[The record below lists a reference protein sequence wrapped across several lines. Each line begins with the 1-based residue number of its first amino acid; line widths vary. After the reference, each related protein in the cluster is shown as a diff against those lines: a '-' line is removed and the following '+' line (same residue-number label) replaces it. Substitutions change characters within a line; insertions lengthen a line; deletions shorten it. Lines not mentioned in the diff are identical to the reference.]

1 MKHDKQKNL
10 IPSLFPEKLQW
21 DRDNVFI
28 SLGKLYDFV
37 NRECDDAIAW
47 YYDKKKW
54 KKRCGVLSRVLAI
67 FGAAIAGLVPIIIE
81 IQKSTGCKYI
91 LSPGI
96 STVSLAFVALFISLD
111 KFGGW
116 TSGWIRYVNTA
127 QQLSQLQ
134 SNFKL
139 KWEQELISLSNAE
152 EYLDVLKESIA
163 ILEKF
168 LNSVHD
174 LVRKETDLWVQE
186 FKGVLHELEKGEKNN
201 NT

>member
-1 MKHDKQKNL
+1 
-10 IPSLFPEKLQW
+10 
-21 DRDNVFI
+21 
-28 SLGKLYDFV
+28 
-37 NRECDDAIAW
+37 
-47 YYDKKKW
+47 
-54 KKRCGVLSRVLAI
+54 
-67 FGAAIAGLVPIIIE
+67 
-81 IQKSTGCKYI
+81 
-91 LSPGI
+91 
-96 STVSLAFVALFISLD
+96 VALFISLD